1 MIHKTN
7 MDKSQVLPSINN
19 RKRKRG
25 MSRGMLELKI
35 NNREENWLWLQQKP
49 CEWYCW

>member
-25 MSRGMLELKI
+25 MSRGTLELKI
-35 NNREENWLWLQQKP
+35 NNRGGKLVVASTKTL
-49 CEWYCW
+49 